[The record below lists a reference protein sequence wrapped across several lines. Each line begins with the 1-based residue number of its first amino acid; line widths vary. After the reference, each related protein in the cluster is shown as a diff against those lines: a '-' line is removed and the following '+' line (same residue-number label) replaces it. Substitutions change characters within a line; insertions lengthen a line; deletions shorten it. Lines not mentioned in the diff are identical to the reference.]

1 MENEVVS
8 ETEKIVEEPKAEVK
22 ADESQSPPAE
32 VEEDTFPQDVD
43 IAQQYADL
51 MAARG
56 FKSIEEVNEF
66 LDVGSESIRFKK
78 QMEAKLAEK
87 HEQELRKNETPE
99 ETLARVEKQLQE
111 RDDYINATKREREEA
126 IESQRVVESFYRDA
140 TGRIEKKGVPDHYKA
155 PLKLLC
161 GVENMFNSID
171 FEDPAQVQ
179 KMVDFNLKVL
189 QDFESR
195 IADNAAQKGNEIPPI
210 SEGGAPPAEG
220 PIKPKSISEAGK
232 LAFPILKNI
241 LSAKK

>member
-8 ETEKIVEEPKAEVK
+8 ETEKIVEEPRAEVK
-22 ADESQSPPAE
+22 AGESQSPPAE
-32 VEEDTFPQDVD
+32 VDDDSFPQGGT
-43 IAQQYADL
+43 IAEQFADL
-51 MAARG
+51 MSERG
-56 FKSIEEVNEF
+56 FKSIDEMREF
-66 LDVGSESIRFKK
+66 LDVGGKSIKTIK
-78 QMEAKLAEK
+78 QMEAKWAE
-87 HEQELRKNETPE
+87 EQERKLRKNETPE
-99 ETLARVEKQLQE
+99 ETLARVERQLQE

-140 TGRIEKKGVPDHYKA
+140 TGRIEKKGAPDHYKA

-179 KMVDFNLKVL
+179 KMVDSNLKVL

-195 IADNAAQKGNEIPPI
+195 IISNAAQKGNEIPPI